1 MTSGVNRPPLSED
14 AAEAI
19 AKDIKQ
25 GEGHGATSEVPMSF
39 LKSLYR
45 SPLDPARRT
54 HTGFVVV
61 AVIVALLVLFI
72 LV

>member
-39 LKSLYR
+39 LRSLYR
-45 SPLDPARRT
+45 SPLDPERRT
-54 HTGFVVV
+54 HTGFVVA
-61 AVIVALLVLFI
+61 AVIAALLVLFV

>member
-1 MTSGVNRPPLSED
+1 MTSGVNRPPLSEE

-39 LKSLYR
+39 LKGLYH
-45 SPLDPARRT
+45 SPLAPERRK
-54 HTGFVVV
+54 HTGFVVLG
-61 AVIVALLVLFI
+61 VIAALVVLFV

>member
-39 LKSLYR
+39 LQSLYR

-54 HTGFVVV
+54 HTGFVVL
-61 AVIVALLVLFI
+61 AVIVALLVLFVLI
-72 LV
+72 